1 MEGHAPE
8 STVVG
13 VTERLGLF
21 PLGSVLFP
29 EMLLPLHIFEPRYR
43 LLLKRSVER
52 EEPFGVVLIR
62 SGSEVGGPVEPHRVG
77 TTARVV
83 AATPLPD
90 GRAFIVCQGER
101 RFEIVGVD
109 TEREPYLV
117 GEVRYLDDALGEG
130 AAPLAETAADAFGQY
145 LMGILAA
152 TKESGGE
159 QATED
164 PGAGG
169 PRAVA
174 YRIAAALGIDA
185 DDRQRLL
192 EAPTVAGMLGMEI
205 RLLERENMLI
215 RDLLVRL
222 RARGDGP
229 TLN

>member
-1 MEGHAPE
+1 M
-8 STVVG
+8 G

-43 LLLKRSVER
+43 LLVKRCVER

-62 SGSEVGGPVEPHRVG
+62 SGSEVGAPPETRRVG
-77 TTARVV
+77 TSARIV

-101 RFEIVGVD
+101 RFEVVSVNA
-109 TEREPYLV
+109 EAEPFLV
-117 GEVRYLDDALGEG
+117 GEVTYLEDTEGEG
-130 AAPLAETAADAFGQY
+130 AEPLASTAADAFGQY

-152 TKESGGE
+152 TKEPSSD

-164 PGAGG
+164 LGAGG
-169 PRAVA
+169 PRAVG

-192 EAPTVAGMLGMEI
+192 EAPTIADLLGMEI
-205 RLLERENMLI
+205 RLLERENVLI

-222 RARGDGP
+222 RARGEGP

>member
-1 MEGHAPE
+1 MA
-8 STVVG
+8 

-43 LLLKRSVER
+43 LLMKRCVER

-62 SGSEVGGPVEPHRVG
+62 SGGETGAPAEPRRVG
-77 TTARVV
+77 TTARIV

-101 RFEIVGVD
+101 RFEIVSSD
-109 TEREPYLV
+109 AAAEPFLV
-117 GEVRYLDDALGEG
+117 GEVRYLDDVEGER
-130 AAPLAETAADAFGQY
+130 AIPLAETAADAFGQY
-145 LMGILAA
+145 LMGILTA
-152 TKESGGE
+152 TKEPSGD

-164 PGAGG
+164 LGAGG

-192 EAPTVAGMLGMEI
+192 EAPTIAELLGMEI
-205 RLLERENMLI
+205 RLLERENVLI

-222 RARGDGP
+222 RARGEGP
-229 TLN
+229 PLN

>member
-1 MEGHAPE
+1 MD
-8 STVVG
+8 

-43 LLLKRSVER
+43 LLVKRCVER
-52 EEPFGVVLIR
+52 EEPFGIVLIR
-62 SGSEVGGPVEPHRVG
+62 SGTEVGSPAEPRRIG
-77 TTARVV
+77 TTARIV

-101 RFEIVGVD
+101 RFETLAVD
-109 TEREPYLV
+109 ADAEPYLV
-117 GEVRYLDDALGEG
+117 GEVRYLDDPDGEG
-130 AAPLAETAADAFGQY
+130 AEALAATAADAFGQY

-152 TKESGGE
+152 TKESSSE

-164 PGAGG
+164 LGAGG

-174 YRIAAALGIDA
+174 YRVAAALGIDA

-192 EAPTVAGMLGMEI
+192 EAPTMAGIRGMEI
-205 RLLERENMLI
+205 RLLERENVLI

-229 TLN
+229 PLN

>member
-1 MEGHAPE
+1 MD
-8 STVVG
+8 

-43 LLLKRSVER
+43 LLVKRCVER

-62 SGSEVGGPVEPHRVG
+62 SGSEVGVPAETRRVG
-77 TTARVV
+77 TSARIV

-101 RFEIVGVD
+101 RFEVTSVD
-109 TEREPYLV
+109 AEAEPFLV
-117 GEVRYLDDALGEG
+117 GNVTYLEDVQGEQ
-130 AAPLAETAADAFGQY
+130 AEPLASAAADAFGQY

-152 TKESGGE
+152 TKEPSSE

-164 PGAGG
+164 LGAGG

-192 EAPTVAGMLGMEI
+192 EAPTIAELLGMEI
-205 RLLERENMLI
+205 RLLERENVLI

-222 RARGDGP
+222 RARGEGP

>member
-1 MEGHAPE
+1 
-8 STVVG
+8 
-13 VTERLGLF
+13 LF

-43 LLLKRSVER
+43 LLMKRCVER

-62 SGSEVGGPVEPHRVG
+62 SGGETGAPAEPRRVG
-77 TTARVV
+77 TTARIV

-101 RFEIVGVD
+101 RFEIVSSD
-109 TEREPYLV
+109 AAAEPFLV
-117 GEVRYLDDALGEG
+117 GEVRYLDDVEGER
-130 AAPLAETAADAFGQY
+130 AIPLAETAADAFGQY
-145 LMGILAA
+145 LMGILTA
-152 TKESGGE
+152 TKEPSGD

-164 PGAGG
+164 LGAGG

-192 EAPTVAGMLGMEI
+192 EAPTIAELLGMEI
-205 RLLERENMLI
+205 RLLERENVLI

-222 RARGDGP
+222 RARGEGP
-229 TLN
+229 PLN

>member
-1 MEGHAPE
+1 MD
-8 STVVG
+8 

-43 LLLKRSVER
+43 LLVKRCVER
-52 EEPFGVVLIR
+52 EEPFGIVLIR
-62 SGSEVGGPVEPHRVG
+62 SGTDVGTPAEPRRIG
-77 TTARVV
+77 TTARIV

-101 RFEIVGVD
+101 RFEIAAID
-109 TEREPYLV
+109 TDAEPYLV
-117 GEVRYLDDALGEG
+117 GEVRYLDDPDGEG
-130 AAPLAETAADAFGQY
+130 AEALAATAADAFGQY

-152 TKESGGE
+152 TKESSSE

-164 PGAGG
+164 LAAGG

-192 EAPTVAGMLGMEI
+192 EAPTMAGILGMEI
-205 RLLERENMLI
+205 RLLERENVLI

-229 TLN
+229 PLN

>member
-1 MEGHAPE
+1 
-8 STVVG
+8 
-13 VTERLGLF
+13 
-21 PLGSVLFP
+21 
-29 EMLLPLHIFEPRYR
+29 MLLPLHIFEPRYR
-43 LLLKRSVER
+43 VLVKRCVER

-62 SGSEVGGPVEPHRVG
+62 SGGEVGAPAETRRVG
-77 TTARVV
+77 TSARIV

-101 RFEIVGVD
+101 RFEVVSAD
-109 TEREPYLV
+109 REPYLV
-117 GEVRYLDDALGEG
+117 GEVTYLDDIEGEH
-130 AAPLAETAADAFGQY
+130 AEPLAATAADAFGQY

-152 TKESGGE
+152 TKEPSSE

-164 PGAGG
+164 LGAGG

-174 YRIAAALGIDA
+174 FRVAAALGIDA

-192 EAPTVAGMLGMEI
+192 EAPTIADLLGMEI

-222 RARGDGP
+222 RARGEGP

>member
-1 MEGHAPE
+1 MD
-8 STVVG
+8 

-43 LLLKRSVER
+43 VLVKRCVER

-62 SGSEVGGPVEPHRVG
+62 SGGEVGAPAETRRVG
-77 TTARVV
+77 TSARIV

-101 RFEIVGVD
+101 RFEVVSVD
-109 TEREPYLV
+109 AEAEPYLV
-117 GEVRYLDDALGEG
+117 GEVTYLDDIEGEH
-130 AAPLAETAADAFGQY
+130 AEPLAATAADAFGQY

-152 TKESGGE
+152 TKEPSSE

-164 PGAGG
+164 LGAGG

-174 YRIAAALGIDA
+174 FRVAAALGIDA

-192 EAPTVAGMLGMEI
+192 EAPTIGDLLGMEI

-222 RARGDGP
+222 RARGEGP